1 MPSVGLI
8 EAITEPHQELD
19 ATRYGPGH
27 SLVHCSSEPNTDRI
41 RAKVWHIICSKP
53 VGKVERSGVVTML
66 YYDRSEAGR
75 VLAGKLDSYAG
86 RTDMIV
92 LGLPRGGIPVA
103 FEVADALGVPL
114 DVFVVRKLGVPG
126 NKELAMGAI
135 ASGKIRVLNEDVIK
149 SFGISNEILN
159 SVAAV
164 EERKL
169 ERQERGYRD
178 HRPPVEV
185 QGKSVILV
193 DDGLATGSTMLAA
206 VLALRRRA
214 LVRLII
220 AVPIASASTCE
231 QLNREVD
238 EIVCAATPEPFVAVS
253 QWYEEFP
260 QTSDK
265 IVRELL
271 DRAAKPTS

>member
-1 MPSVGLI
+1 
-8 EAITEPHQELD
+8 
-19 ATRYGPGH
+19 
-27 SLVHCSSEPNTDRI
+27 
-41 RAKVWHIICSKP
+41 
-53 VGKVERSGVVTML
+53 ML

-75 VLAGKLDSYAG
+75 VLARKLDSYAG
-86 RTDMIV
+86 RTDVIV
-92 LGLPRGGIPVA
+92 LGLPRGGVPVA

-135 ASGKIRVLNEDVIK
+135 ASGEIRVLNEEVIK
-149 SFGISNEILN
+149 SFGISDEILD

-164 EERKL
+164 EERQVQ
-169 ERQERGYRD
+169 RQERRYRD
-178 HRPPVEV
+178 SRPPVEV
-185 QGKSVILV
+185 EGKSVILV

-206 VLALRRRA
+206 IFALRRRA
-214 LVRLII
+214 LASLIV
-220 AVPIASASTCE
+220 AVPVASASTCE
-231 QLNREVD
+231 ELKREVD

-265 IVRELL
+265 MVRELL
-271 DRAAKPTS
+271 DRAAKPPLRSLPISRV